1 VENLPPPQRIS
12 NKVPRRTMKKKAG
25 KVEYKVGLVLQEEG
39 RWKRVQEA
47 QTLEQ
52 IQKEY
57 WKGMKDFENMD

>member
-1 VENLPPPQRIS
+1 
-12 NKVPRRTMKKKAG
+12 MKKKAG